1 MNNFL
6 RAYNFTLI
14 YVAGLSILGFIGYY
28 SMDFPIEKA
37 VKIGTLYG
45 FMVGVVANI
54 IPAFLVM
61 LRLNKELE
69 TPQNDIK
76 KAKQPL
82 KKEHTNVPN
91 NTLSISA
98 IKEMYLLLD
107 KEMAFDVSL
116 QSVLEQSLGTLLN
129 SNKHR
134 GSFSVRT
141 EHQTIDFEILPLTRH
156 TSKVNIKAQKQ
167 NDTFNDILTYI
178 KNKEASVLTY

>member
-28 SMDFPIEKA
+28 SMDFPLEKA
-37 VKIGTLYG
+37 TKIGTLYG
-45 FMVGVVANI
+45 FMVGVVVNI

-69 TPQNDIK
+69 TPQVEPK

-107 KEMAFDVSL
+107 KEMAFDLSIESITQQSIGSL
-116 QSVLEQSLGTLLN
+116 LS

-134 GSFSVRT
+134 GAFSVRT
-141 EHQTIDFEILPLTRH
+141 EHQTIDFEVQPLTRH
-156 TSKVNIKAQKQ
+156 TSKLNIKAQKQ